1 MDAGEA
7 ERSADGGER
16 PAASEVATMLQW
28 IRRRFIAGFFVTVPL
43 AISVAAFIW
52 IFRLID
58 GIVGPFYAARLG
70 VEVPGLGILTTAL
83 VVLLVGALATNVI
96 GKRVLQR
103 AESYLLRV
111 PVFRTVYAPVKQLV
125 VAFSPD
131 NEYGFKR
138 VVLVEDRARGYML
151 GFLTKEF
158 TVERGQ
164 GPEPMIAVYVPTN
177 HLYLGD
183 VIICPRDKAAFPD
196 ITVEQGIRIF
206 LTGGMAFTSRI
217 RARRGDDRVGD
228 FRV

>member
-1 MDAGEA
+1 MF
-7 ERSADGGER
+7 
-16 PAASEVATMLQW
+16 QW

-43 AISVAAFIW
+43 VISVAAIVW
-52 IFRLID
+52 IFRVID
-58 GIVGPFYAARLG
+58 GFIEPFYAARLG
-70 VEVPGLGILTTAL
+70 GHVPGLGLLTTAA
-83 VVLLVGALATNVI
+83 VVLLVGVLATNVI
-96 GKRVLQR
+96 GKRLLQR
-103 AESYLLRV
+103 VESYLLRV
-111 PVFRTVYAPVKQLV
+111 PVFRTIYSPVKQLV

-138 VVLVEDRARGYML
+138 VVLVEEPPRGFVL

-158 TVERGQ
+158 TVDRGQ
-164 GPEPMIAVYVPTN
+164 GPEAMVAVYVPTN

-183 VIICPRDKAAFPD
+183 VIVCPRDKASYPD

-206 LTGGMAFTSRI
+206 LTGGMALSSRV